1 MKCILSKV
9 LIVVTCMELLSPV
22 QLMKAQSTL
31 VRPMLDYHEL
41 KGLLLKHERTVTN
54 LLSAKRFKLVSSKKR
69 PGATLYTYKKE
80 SGVSQIVVRVRKS
93 DGLISEI
100 GWNEDLE
107 TFGNLTHDAIDDGFV
122 PVGGNGQ
129 YHNRFHSMALFV
141 YHDLSNDTIIPCALR
156 VVQ

>member
-1 MKCILSKV
+1 MKPIRIKLLIL
-9 LIVVTCMELLSPV
+9 VTCLELLLPI
-22 QLMKAQSTL
+22 QLMKAQSA
-31 VRPMLDYHEL
+31 VSRQMLDYREL
-41 KGLLLKHERTVTN
+41 KGLLLKHERTVASI
-54 LLSAKRFKLVSSKKR
+54 LSMKRFKLVSSKKR